1 MESPQPQTP
10 GGTLVM
16 IDTSLVAVIA
26 WVVIAVI
33 VILFLWKIWPLISKA
48 VRAIDSLGGLAE
60 HMEVTNAAIATLT
73 TDFGKMKASVDDIH
87 HETHKNDGS
96 SIKDAVKRI
105 EDVQATEVEVNSEFR
120 ALHLQQFGAL
130 VQKDEELDGK
140 ITEHIEWSEKYVKA
154 QEERHGG

>member
-48 VRAIDSLGGLAE
+48 VRAIDSLGGLAD

-73 TDFGKMKASVDDIH
+73 ADFGKMKASVDDIH

-140 ITEHIEWSEKYVKA
+140 ITEHIEWSESYVKA